1 MPNQDLNKIEILFEE
16 FTKSYDLE
24 TTVSRKTK
32 RFFPKPKEM
41 QRANDTYYVRQELEL
56 VAVENTFD
64 VSASA
69 DADIIDRAIPITFRN
84 PDNVLYSLDA
94 REMRD
99 DDQLRAAGKA
109 AAKKLAQTIDRIVYG
124 VVGNQAA
131 TVVKKVGAF
140 TWDDGLS
147 AEARILQQG
156 FDDPNKYMFL
166 NATDYM
172 AVAKDLGNRAYIGDR
187 TKDAYERSKV
197 PDIATFETFRTA
209 NQFNLPAIGT
219 VTGTTVSGT
228 QSHTVTAMTG
238 NIPTDN
244 RQMTLVVAGANIANT
259 KNGDVFTIGTA
270 GTAVNE
276 VHEGDKSDTGNLR
289 TFRVLSGGG
298 TANLVITPAI
308 IATGPYQNVTQAAGA
323 GAAITFLNT
332 VTKPVNA
339 GWVDGAVTLDYGL
352 LEFPNGYGPKVM
364 KATTEQG
371 VPLQISM
378 FFNHKT
384 GKMEVRNHV
393 MFAATVR
400 ERSQAFLILA
410 NQT

>member
-16 FTKSYDLE
+16 FTKAYDLE
-24 TTVSRKTK
+24 TTVSRNTT

-41 QRANDTYYVRQELEL
+41 QRANDTYYVRQELQL
-56 VAVENTFD
+56 TAVENTFD
-64 VSASA
+64 VSASS

-99 DDQLRAAGKA
+99 PDQMKAAGAA
-109 AAKKLAQTIDRIVYG
+109 AAKKLAQTVDRIVYQT
-124 VVGNQAA
+124 VGLQAA

-140 TWDDGLS
+140 TWDDGLT

-156 FDDPNKYMFL
+156 YDDPDKYLFL
-166 NATDYM
+166 NATDYRD
-172 AVAKDLGNRAYIGDR
+172 VAKDLGNRAYLGDR
-187 TKDAYERSKV
+187 SKDAYERSKV
-197 PDIATFETFRTA
+197 PDIATFQTFRTA
-209 NQFNLPAIGT
+209 NQYNLAAVGT

-238 NIPTDN
+238 AIPTDN
-244 RQMTLVVAGANIANT
+244 RQMTLTIAGANIANI
-259 KNGDVFTIGTA
+259 KNGDVFTIGSA

-298 TANLVITPAI
+298 TANIVISPAI

-323 GAAITFLNT
+323 GAAITFVNT
-332 VTKPVNA
+332 ATKPVNA
-339 GWVDGAVTLDYGL
+339 GWVKGAVTLDYGL
-352 LEFPNGYGPKVM
+352 LEFPDGYGPKVM